1 METPKTRQAVS
12 KTVGYSLKTDSGTP
26 FLKTIHI
33 INHWIVKVVPEV
45 SFHACILRSLVCE
58 GTLEAIRKEM

>member
-1 METPKTRQAVS
+1 MGTPKTRQAVS

-33 INHWIVKVVPEV
+33 INHWVVK
-45 SFHACILRSLVCE
+45 LV
-58 GTLEAIRKEM
+58 LKLAFMPIF